1 MTLCEK
7 LFCAALFT
15 AGIAG
20 AAPTIRSGGV
30 VNAASHVPP
39 GLPNYGIARGGIF
52 IVSGDNLGPEQ
63 LLEARFPLTTSA
75 GGTSVQVTVGE
86 TTIDGI
92 IVYTSAKAVS
102 AILPSKTP
110 VGDGF
115 VVVTYNGQKSAPA
128 KIHVTHSNFGI
139 FTMNDS
145 GSGPAVAKNATLD
158 GPQVNTL
165 TETARPGQTMSIYGT
180 GLGPVEFPET
190 GAAKQEDLNLDVEV
204 YVGSRKAYV
213 LYKGRSSC
221 CAGADQIDF
230 IVPESVEGCYVPV
243 VVKVGDAI
251 SNFATVSVD
260 PDGKPCSNPSGIS
273 AADRDRL
280 QTAGSFRL
288 GSISLY
294 RNSTRTA
301 GASPSANVNQNTET
315 AAAGFLQYD
324 QSQVQS
330 ANNQYGLS
338 PGACTVFTFR
348 FDVDDSRPAEPFQ
361 PALLDAGP
369 VIEIAGPKGSKQLV
383 RQGGNYWATLG
394 GIGAPDYL
402 EAGTYTAD
410 NGAGGSDVG
419 AFRETFKIAEPLAWL
434 EADSLRAADR
444 AQGLNV
450 KWTGGD
456 PDGIVSIVG
465 VSTKGLVGAQYTCSE
480 RVKAGQFTV
489 PPVVL
494 LSLPPAESGD
504 LSMTAST
511 DHRFV
516 APGLDAAYITSSTS
530 TARTLAYR

>member
-1 MTLCEK
+1 
-7 LFCAALFT
+7 
-15 AGIAG
+15 
-20 AAPTIRSGGV
+20 
-30 VNAASHVPP
+30 
-39 GLPNYGIARGGIF
+39 
-52 IVSGDNLGPEQ
+52 
-63 LLEARFPLTTSA
+63 
-75 GGTSVQVTVGE
+75 
-86 TTIDGI
+86 
-92 IVYTSAKAVS
+92 
-102 AILPSKTP
+102 
-110 VGDGF
+110 
-115 VVVTYNGQKSAPA
+115 
-128 KIHVTHSNFGI
+128 
-139 FTMNDS
+139 
-145 GSGPAVAKNATLD
+145 
-158 GPQVNTL
+158 
-165 TETARPGQTMSIYGT
+165 MSIYGT
-180 GLGPVEFPET
+180 GLGPVDFPEAD
-190 GAAKQEDLNLDVEV
+190 AAKQEDLNLDVEV
-204 YVGSRKAYV
+204 YARRPRKAYV

-251 SNFATVSVD
+251 SKLPEPPSRSIRTESPAPIRAGFPPRTGIACRP
-260 PDGKPCSNPSGIS
+260 PDPSGQ
-273 AADRDRL
+273 DRSRCIETRQ
-280 QTAGSFRL
+280 QTKRRKQQPPAFC
-288 GSISLY
+288 
-294 RNSTRTA
+294 
-301 GASPSANVNQNTET
+301 NTT
-315 AAAGFLQYD
+315 KARF
-324 QSQVQS
+324 S

-361 PALLDAGP
+361 PAPLDAGP

-434 EADSLRAADR
+434 EADSLLAADR

-450 KWTGGD
+450 KWGGAD

-480 RVKAGQFTV
+480 RVRAGQFTV

-504 LSMTAST
+504 LSMTVSM
-511 DHRFV
+511 DHRFT

>member
-7 LFCAALFT
+7 LICAALFT

-20 AAPTIRSGGV
+20 AAPTIRGGGV

-63 LLEARFPLTTSA
+63 LLEAQFPLTTSA
-75 GGTSVQVTVGE
+75 GGTSVQVTVGQ
-86 TTIDGI
+86 TASDAI

-110 VGDGF
+110 VGDGV

-128 KIHVTHSNFGI
+128 KIRVTQSNFGI
-139 FTMNDS
+139 FTLNDS
-145 GSGPAVAKNATLD
+145 GSGPAVAKNTTPD

-180 GLGPVEFPET
+180 GLGPVTFPEAD
-190 GAAKQEDLNLDVEV
+190 AAKQEDLNLDVEV

-243 VVKVGDAI
+243 VVKVGDTI
-251 SNFATVSVD
+251 SNFATISVD
-260 PDGKPCSNPSGIS
+260 PDGRPCSNPSGIS

-294 RNSTRTA
+294 RNSTR
-301 GASPSANVNQNTET
+301 NQRTET

-361 PALLDAGP
+361 PAPLDAGP

-410 NGAGGSDVG
+410 NGAGGLDVG
-419 AFRETFKIAEPLAWL
+419 AFHESFKIAEPLAWL
-434 EADSLRAADR
+434 EADSLSAADR
-444 AQGLNV
+444 VQGLNV
-450 KWTGGD
+450 KWSGGD

-480 RVKAGQFTV
+480 RVRTGQFTV

-504 LSMTAST
+504 LSMTVSM
-511 DHRFV
+511 DHRFT